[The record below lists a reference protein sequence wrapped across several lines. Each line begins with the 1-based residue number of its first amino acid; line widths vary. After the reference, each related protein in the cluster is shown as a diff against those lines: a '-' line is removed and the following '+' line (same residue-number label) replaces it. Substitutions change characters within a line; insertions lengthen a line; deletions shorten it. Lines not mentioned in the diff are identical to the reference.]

1 MHSFG
6 YHVQGSDIVNNHNI
20 KRLKKK
26 GIKTFIGHSRKNV
39 KNINILVISSAIK
52 KNNPEIKYSKEKKIK
67 IYKRSDVLSSLMNFK
82 ESIAVSGTHGKTT
95 TTSLISAVLENA
107 KFDPTTI
114 IGGIVNA
121 YKSTTRIGKS
131 KWMVVEAD
139 ESDGSLS
146 NLFPKIGVIT
156 NINEEHMDFHKSFN
170 KLQNSFFEF
179 IQNIPFDGLSVL
191 CKDNLGVK
199 KLIKR
204 ITNRNFV
211 TYGFSQD
218 SDLRAS
224 NISFDKTSSYFDVK
238 IKKKFLFKNEIIKG
252 IKLNMLGKHNI
263 LNCLAAISVA
273 KILNIQTKNIK
284 NTFKKFK
291 GVQRRFTLIKT
302 INEVKIFDD
311 YAHHP
316 EEIKS
321 TLDSV
326 KILEPKN
333 TIVVFQPHRYSRFGF
348 LYNNFIKVL
357 KNCNKLIVSDVYPAG
372 EKKVNYLS
380 KEKFVKDINKLKK
393 NLAIPL
399 KKISD
404 LPAIIR
410 KNTRPGDIVIFVGAG
425 DISKWAHDLS
435 LKLKKRK

>member
-1 MHSFG
+1 
-6 YHVQGSDIVNNHNI
+6 
-20 KRLKKK
+20 
-26 GIKTFIGHSRKNV
+26 
-39 KNINILVISSAIK
+39 
-52 KNNPEIKYSKEKKIK
+52 
-67 IYKRSDVLSSLMNFK
+67 
-82 ESIAVSGTHGKTT
+82 
-95 TTSLISAVLENA
+95 
-107 KFDPTTI
+107 
-114 IGGIVNA
+114 
-121 YKSTTRIGKS
+121 
-131 KWMVVEAD
+131 
-139 ESDGSLS
+139 
-146 NLFPKIGVIT
+146 
-156 NINEEHMDFHKSFN
+156 
-170 KLQNSFFEF
+170 
-179 IQNIPFDGLSVL
+179 
-191 CKDNLGVK
+191 
-199 KLIKR
+199 
-204 ITNRNFV
+204 
-211 TYGFSQD
+211 
-218 SDLRAS
+218 
-224 NISFDKTSSYFDVK
+224 
-238 IKKKFLFKNEIIKG
+238 
-252 IKLNMLGKHNI
+252 MLGKHNI

>member
-1 MHSFG
+1 MRSALHECNDNFYKKLSKRCDRMKTITEKYKNKVHFVGIGGIGMSGIAEVMHSFG

-146 NLFPKIGVIT
+146 NLFPKIGIIT

-170 KLQNSFFEF
+170 
-179 IQNIPFDGLSVL
+179 
-191 CKDNLGVK
+191 
-199 KLIKR
+199 
-204 ITNRNFV
+204 
-211 TYGFSQD
+211 
-218 SDLRAS
+218 
-224 NISFDKTSSYFDVK
+224 
-238 IKKKFLFKNEIIKG
+238 
-252 IKLNMLGKHNI
+252 
-263 LNCLAAISVA
+263 
-273 KILNIQTKNIK
+273 
-284 NTFKKFK
+284 
-291 GVQRRFTLIKT
+291 
-302 INEVKIFDD
+302 
-311 YAHHP
+311 
-316 EEIKS
+316 
-321 TLDSV
+321 
-326 KILEPKN
+326 
-333 TIVVFQPHRYSRFGF
+333 
-348 LYNNFIKVL
+348 
-357 KNCNKLIVSDVYPAG
+357 
-372 EKKVNYLS
+372 
-380 KEKFVKDINKLKK
+380 
-393 NLAIPL
+393 
-399 KKISD
+399 
-404 LPAIIR
+404 
-410 KNTRPGDIVIFVGAG
+410 
-425 DISKWAHDLS
+425 
-435 LKLKKRK
+435 